1 MEIES
6 QVFPLFASFIR
17 DLGKTYPEIKNCL
30 YRNYEGCLVEC
41 EGKKLQDAPQLQVFL
56 EIIHTHKSAITKKD
70 PQFFKVENILEEIS
84 FSNLWEKNISDKTRE
99 TIWKYFQTF
108 GLLSLNLKSSQALQ
122 DALSSIQMEEEVRV
136 TDNEVAK
143 QLRQMK
149 ALTESVQEPV
159 STTEGD
165 NAEFDLESMMGG
177 MMDSNIGKIA
187 QEVAGS
193 MDMEAMFGNIDETMN
208 PMELMTQMMNP
219 DKMGKIF
226 QNINS
231 VMETKVASGELSKD
245 DLQKEAQG
253 MYGSMSQNTMF
264 TEMMGQMHPEGSAS
278 QGSAPQGSASQGS
291 ASQGSANVSRE
302 ETRKLLQAKIKDKQS
317 ERHKK

>member
-30 YRNYEGCLVEC
+30 YRNYEECLVEC
-41 EGKKLQDAPQLQVFL
+41 EGKTLQDAPKLQAFL

-70 PQFFKVENILEEIS
+70 PQFFNVENILEDIS

-122 DALSSIQMEEEVRV
+122 DALSSIQMEEEVHV
-136 TDNEVAK
+136 TDKSVAK

-149 ALTESVQEPV
+149 ALTESVQAPV
-159 STTEGD
+159 STTDGD

-264 TEMMGQMHPEGSAS
+264 TEMMGQMHPEGSA
-278 QGSAPQGSASQGS
+278 PQGS